1 MHSKMLQGKNKKIS
15 FYLFFLLYQWTQNS
29 CLTDKKCHTAANKF
43 FFLPWRRARCESWW
57 SAHDCPLEGSHRIL
71 TKGKIHHQNI
81 ESNGQEAESSSAS
94 AIHFRKI
101 SHLWLCWLQ
110 PHGPQLHS
118 PSEDSGKLGPGR
130 SLWSLGPL
138 LSGATFRQKSIN
150 LHLLRKHVRQFP
162 VCSSKKVTGRYW
174 EVLMWL
180 KVHIVILGANN
191 LTQNSQHW

>member
-1 MHSKMLQGKNKKIS
+1 M
-15 FYLFFLLYQWTQNS
+15 FFLLYQWTQNF
-29 CLTDKKCHTAANKF
+29 CLTDKKYHTAADRKVYL
-43 FFLPWRRARCESWW
+43 FLPWRKARCESWW
-57 SAHDCPLEGSHRIL
+57 SAHDCPLEGSRRIL

-81 ESNGQEAESSSAS
+81 ESSGQEAESSSAS
-94 AIHFRKI
+94 AIHFKKI
-101 SHLWLCWLQ
+101 SYLWLCWLQ
-110 PHGPQLHS
+110 LHGPQLHS

-150 LHLLRKHVRQFP
+150 LHLLSKHVTQFP
-162 VCSSKKVTGRYW
+162 VSSSKKVTGRYW

-180 KVHIVILGANN
+180 KVHIVILWANN